1 MSSMPAHDQPSS
13 AAISPRSCPTVV
25 GGRPLCA
32 CGAKLYRNRKRC
44 VSCALGWTEFA
55 PESHAERLQRIRADR
70 LARQQAEDAKRIEA
84 LRAARAERQ
93 ERAQLLAK
101 IARIASGARGHRDN
115 YVDAATYIA
124 IAYECDCA
132 DDDAKARAGT

>member
-1 MSSMPAHDQPSS
+1 MPAHDQPSS

-101 IARIASGARGHRDN
+101 IARDDAHRESMPARLAAIRA
-115 YVDAATYIA
+115 AATA
-124 IAYECDCA
+124 RQRA
-132 DDDAKARAGT
+132 AKGL